1 MHLIETSEANFI
13 DNYKNDI
20 YIFIELSEKFFYE
33 YLYQVDFMKPD
44 TILPTILFGQ
54 FGEIITKNIIDFEY
68 HINKKLFLHIEDMLN
83 RDDEF
88 LSTIV
93 VTGLLEGITSSIY
106 SQNIEGKIIEFSGQ
120 KTKKYIK
127 DLEVILPE
135 TTETPPR

>member
-1 MHLIETSEANFI
+1 
-13 DNYKNDI
+13 
-20 YIFIELSEKFFYE
+20 
-33 YLYQVDFMKPD
+33 
-44 TILPTILFGQ
+44 
-54 FGEIITKNIIDFEY
+54 
-68 HINKKLFLHIEDMLN
+68 MLN